1 MPSTIVVHRI
11 VIIKQNIRNAHPKYV
26 FMNNFCFYSK
36 SISLLNNIIII
47 IRLLAQQ
54 KSNYRAT
61 KHILSEYNKYV
72 LPKLNKIKYLV
83 ES

>member
-1 MPSTIVVHRI
+1 MHIPNMYLWTIFV
-11 VIIKQNIRNAHPKYV
+11 
-26 FMNNFCFYSK
+26 FYSK

-83 ES
+83 ESWQK